1 MTSYWKRLSHNGVA
15 VPEPYLAEGLK
26 VKVRGREV
34 SLPPLAEEMAY
45 HLAKKKDTQYVKDA
59 YFVTNFTKD
68 FVMLLPDWC
77 RGAKFEEVDFSPFY
91 EKVEREKRAKE
102 TMSKEMKKSLAA
114 ERKTRRE
121 ALKAKYGYATV
132 DGKKVE
138 IANWLVEPPGLFMGR
153 GAHPLRGH
161 WKPRVA
167 QRDVILNLDESSP
180 VPPGEWRQVVHDHDS
195 MWMAKWVDK
204 LTEKEKYVWLHE
216 SAPIQQLRNKAK
228 YDSAIR
234 VGTHLGKIRAKIL
247 KELTSRDPRVRQIG
261 TVCYL
266 IDRLGLRVGD
276 EKEEDEAD
284 TVGATTLRV
293 EHVKLNDGGTI
304 ELNFLGK
311 DSVPWSKKLEGAP
324 PTVAKNIQEFIARK
338 QSGREVFDGINSSM
352 VNHFLSGIAAGLTAK
367 VFRTHHAT
375 RVAESYL
382 KTEDLRGREE
392 PEKLYHAKFANL
404 KAAEFCNHQRTVP
417 KNWEDSLK
425 KRKDSLKELE
435 SREKRDEKRIRRL
448 KMEISLQMQ
457 TKNYNL
463 NTALKNYID
472 PRLYKSWGD
481 YVGLDWTKI
490 YTKSMQRKFAWVSY
504 SKTRWETEEKVIEAV
519 TPSKT
524 GGSGNR

>member
-1 MTSYWKRLSHNGVA
+1 MTSYWKTLSHNGVA
-15 VPEPYLAEGLK
+15 VPESYLPEGLS

-45 HLAKKKDTQYVKDA
+45 HLAKKKDTQYIKDP
-59 YFVTNFTKD
+59 YFVTNFMKD
-68 FVMLLPDWC
+68 FAGLLPDWC
-77 RGAKFEEVDFSPFY
+77 RGAKFEEVDFALFY
-91 EKVEREKRAKE
+91 EKVEREKKAKE
-102 TMSKEMKKSLAA
+102 TMSKEMKKSLVA

-121 ALKAKYGYATV
+121 ALKEKYGYATV

-167 QRDVILNLDESSP
+167 QREVILNLDENSP
-180 VPPGEWRQVVHDHDS
+180 VPPGEWKEVVHDHNS
-195 MWMAKWVDK
+195 MWMAKWIDK

-216 SAPIQQLRNKAK
+216 SAPIQQSRNKAK
-228 YDSAIR
+228 YDSATK
-234 VGTHLGKIRAKIL
+234 VGSQLEKIRAKIQR
-247 KELTSRDPRVRQIG
+247 ELTSRDPRARQIA

-293 EHVKLNDGGTI
+293 EHVKLNDGGAL

-324 PTVAKNIQEFIARK
+324 PAVAKNIQEFIARK
-338 QSGREVFDGINSSM
+338 QPGREIFDGINSSM
-352 VNHFLSGIAAGLTAK
+352 VNRFLSGIVAGLTAK

-375 RVAESYL
+375 LVAESYL
-382 KTEDLRGREE
+382 KTEDLRGGEE
-392 PEKLYHAKFANL
+392 SDKLYHAKFANL

-417 KNWEDSLK
+417 KNWEGSLEK
-425 KRKDSLKELE
+425 KKERLKELE
-435 SREKRDEKRIRRL
+435 SREKRDEKKIGRL

-481 YVGLDWTKI
+481 YVGLEWTKI

-504 SKTRWETEEKVIEAV
+504 SKTKWEAEEKAIEAV
-519 TPSKT
+519 APSK
-524 GGSGNR
+524 N